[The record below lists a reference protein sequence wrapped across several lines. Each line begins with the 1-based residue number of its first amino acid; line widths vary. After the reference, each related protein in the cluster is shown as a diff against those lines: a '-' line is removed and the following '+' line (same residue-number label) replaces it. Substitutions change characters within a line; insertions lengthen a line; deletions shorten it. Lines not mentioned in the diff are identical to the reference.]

1 MFLDTINNRRNL
13 WNDLVQLGLQ
23 SLETLDIYLVFNKEK
38 KIEQWYEINIS

>member
-23 SLETLDIYLVFNKEK
+23 SLETLDIYHVFNKEK
-38 KIEQWYEINIS
+38 KNWAMIRD